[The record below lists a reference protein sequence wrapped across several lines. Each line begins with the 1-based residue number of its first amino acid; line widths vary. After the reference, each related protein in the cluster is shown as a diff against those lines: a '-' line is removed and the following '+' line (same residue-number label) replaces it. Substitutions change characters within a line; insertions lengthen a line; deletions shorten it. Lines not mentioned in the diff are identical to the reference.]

1 MERRGG
7 WVNKWMHG
15 FVNGYTGGWKDKWME
30 WMTGWKIL
38 NGWMDGGSRW
48 VHR

>member
-15 FVNGYTGGWKDKWME
+15 FVNGYTGGWKDKCEERRM
-30 WMTGWKIL
+30 
-38 NGWMDGGSRW
+38 SR
-48 VHR
+48 